1 MHTRTRRT
9 AALAAAGLLLLAG
22 CRTDG
27 AAREPAGGD
36 LRQSAGDRQPASATQ
51 APVAVDVCELLTAAE
66 VEDAFGR
73 PVTVEPV
80 NEMYCNYVIEGDDGL
95 GTDLTVSL
103 ISPAG
108 VTADLFPS
116 VVAAGVG
123 NDLETE
129 QLDGPG
135 DAALLSTRG
144 EITIVNVL
152 EGEAWL
158 TLNVLAPDGSDRSA
172 EALTQ
177 LAELAVGR
185 LA

>member
-9 AALAAAGLLLLAG
+9 AALVAAGFMLLTG
-22 CRTDG
+22 CRDDG
-27 AAREPAGGD
+27 TAREPAGGD
-36 LRQSAGDRQPASATQ
+36 LRQSASDGQAAGATQ
-51 APVAVDVCELLTAAE
+51 APVAIDVCELLTDAE
-66 VEDAFGR
+66 VQDAFGR
-73 PVTVEPV
+73 PVAVEPV
-80 NEMYCNYVIEGDDGL
+80 NDMYCNYVIEGDDGL
-95 GTDLTVSL
+95 ATDLTVSL

-108 VTADLFPS
+108 VTADVFPS

-135 DAALLSTRG
+135 DATLLSTRG

-158 TLNVLAPDGSDRSA
+158 TLNVLAPDGSDRA
-172 EALTQ
+172 ADALMQ